1 MQSKI
6 EIIAD
11 NLMTIHPLLFRNLSK
26 PLRAKSTITP
36 GGMYVLGSLKRN
48 GVLSMSDIGKCLSMP
63 KPHVTVIVDRLVE
76 EGYVERHDDPHD
88 RRIVNILITEK
99 GLKDFEEIKQI
110 VSEDLKERL
119 HSLNAE
125 EQDQLVLSSQN
136 VKDLLISILAKD

>member
-11 NLMTIHPLLFRNLSK
+11 NLMTIHPLLFRSLSK
-26 PLRAKSTITP
+26 PLRAKTTITP
-36 GGMYVLGSLKRN
+36 GGMFVLGSLKRN

-76 EGYVERHDDPHD
+76 VEYVERHDDPHD

-99 GLKDFEEIKQI
+99 GLKDFEEIKRI

-119 HSLNAE
+119 HSLNSE
-125 EQDQLVLSSQN
+125 EQDQFIRSSQN
-136 VKDLLISILAKD
+136 VKDLLISILSND